1 VHILTDTAAIL
12 SIVGL
17 AFTGWRAL
25 VGIERVEARD
35 VHPTAV
41 PSPALRL
48 LPSVVE
54 PEPVLAG

>member
-1 VHILTDTAAIL
+1 MHILTDTAAML
-12 SIVGL
+12 SVVGL

-25 VGIERVEARD
+25 VGVERIEARHI
-35 VHPTAV
+35 HPASV
-41 PSPALRL
+41 PAPALRL